1 MQLRY
6 LAPLVVALLAG
17 IAWSVRGY
25 LEADRELRADLRL
38 QQAEL
43 PLPLF
48 EGELEPTASLLVTEG
63 VPSSS

>member
-6 LAPLVVALLAG
+6 LAPLVFALLAG